1 MWWRYFPSRS
11 EDLARAFAA
20 LVLRGGIE
28 SVTIRALARELRA
41 APGSIANHFA
51 SRTQVIVV
59 STGVIGD
66 LLARA
71 MSDRVRDHGLVGLR
85 PSPQAEPEPDSVAG
99 VDEEREY
106 RELLLLWAH
115 LETHSLVCAPV
126 AEQVLVADARIRD
139 SLRRCLAP
147 ALGGA
152 ALGADLRG
160 ADVGEWAAWWA
171 RLRGLQSRL
180 LLSEPGLT
188 VAVASASLGVPG
200 GAPEEA

>member
-28 SVTIRALARELRA
+28 SVTMRALARELRA
-41 APGSIANHFA
+41 APGSITNHFA

-71 MSDRVRDHGLVGLR
+71 MSDRVRDHGPVGLM
-85 PSPQAEPEPDSVAG
+85 PGPQAEPDPDSVAEI
-99 VDEEREY
+99 DEEREY

-115 LETHSLVCAPV
+115 LEAHALVCAPV
-126 AEQVLVADARIRD
+126 AEQVLAANARIRD
-139 SLRRCLAP
+139 SLRRCLGP
-147 ALGGA
+147 ALGG
-152 ALGADLRG
+152 GDPGDR
-160 ADVGEWAAWWA
+160 AAWWA

-188 VAVASASLGVPG
+188 VAVAAASLDVRG